1 MSSIS
6 GFLDPVRLADLA
18 ADPLYLPRGPNVAG
32 KPREFREID
41 LPAAAAAYAD
51 LHQALA
57 SRGPRFP
64 VVSCSQCGEA
74 FGPGASGYSHCYDHA
89 GAVAMD
95 ESAEWAAVH
104 GVAL

>member
-18 ADPLYLPRGPNVAG
+18 SDPMYLPHGPNVPG
-32 KPREFREID
+32 KPREFREVN
-41 LPAAAAAYAD
+41 LPAAEAAYAD
-51 LHQALA
+51 LHQALPR
-57 SRGPRFP
+57 RGQRFP
-64 VVSCSQCGEA
+64 VVSCSQCSAA
-74 FGPGASGYSHCYDHA
+74 FGPGDSGYSHCYDHA

-95 ESAEWAAVH
+95 ETAEWAAVH